1 MTDAPSSLFVTSTGT
16 EIGKTV
22 VSTLFVRLLK
32 SSGRATGYF
41 KPIASGCGETEH
53 GYRSPDEVEVIR
65 GSSLAPKQ
73 VHAEYRFDAP
83 LSPDRAA
90 RRQDRSIELAPVMKR
105 WGRLRDRYDSVVV
118 EGIGGV
124 AVPFTPGRD
133 PVDVADLAARLE
145 LPTVLVVAAGL
156 GTISHT
162 RTAVSYLERAGVRT
176 AGIVLTPARG
186 EDIETVN
193 RDHLREL
200 YPERPVELLPECD
213 PEADRSGD
221 ARAVGE
227 NILGTLGLIQ

>member
-1 MTDAPSSLFVTSTGT
+1 MSADSSSLFVTSTGT

-22 VSTLFVRLLK
+22 VSSLFVRLLEEI
-32 SSGRATGYF
+32 GRTTGYF

-65 GSSLAPKQ
+65 DTPLSPEQ

-90 RRQDRSIELAPVMKR
+90 RREDRSIELEPVLER
-105 WGRLRDRYDSVVV
+105 WDRLRDRYDSVVV
-118 EGIGGV
+118 EGIGGA
-124 AVPFTPGRD
+124 AVPFSPRA
-133 PVDVADLAARLE
+133 DVADLAERLG
-145 LPTVLVVAAGL
+145 LPTVLVVAADL

-162 RTAVSYLERAGVRT
+162 RTAVGHLEEAGVRT

-186 EDIETVN
+186 EEIEAIN

-200 YPERPVELLPECD
+200 YPERPVELLPEFD
-213 PEADRSGD
+213 PEADRLGE
-221 ARAVGE
+221 ARDVGE
-227 NILGTLGLIQ
+227 RFLRTLNLIH